1 MSELTFNI
9 ADYRPL
15 YRVKTHES
23 GHMVKAGGGFVVLN
37 SNSLPREYEPEWYV
51 PRPSVVDIRA
61 VREAHRPSARRGKIL
76 RFSSPASHR
85 VFTMPAPEDPTLDD
99 DDPGPLVA

>member
-15 YRVKTHES
+15 FRAKTHES
-23 GHMVKAGGGFVVLN
+23 GHAIGGFVVLS
-37 SNSLPREYEPEWYV
+37 SNSQPREYAPDWYD
-51 PRPSVVDIRA
+51 PHPSVVEIRT
-61 VREAHRPSARRGKIL
+61 VRETHRPSPRRGKIL
-76 RFSSPASHR
+76 RFSNPASHR
-85 VFTMPAPEDPTLDD
+85 LYTMPAPEDLPLDDDD